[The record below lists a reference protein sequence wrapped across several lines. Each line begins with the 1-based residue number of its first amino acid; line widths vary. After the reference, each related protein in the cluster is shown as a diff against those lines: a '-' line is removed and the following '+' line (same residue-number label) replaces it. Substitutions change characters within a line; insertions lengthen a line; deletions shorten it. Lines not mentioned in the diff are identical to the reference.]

1 MDFMWKFGMI
11 EGIAELWQELGISA
25 GTAIVIL
32 AALYF
37 VIKWAVKNGMME
49 AYKKIEEKKA
59 QHNLK
64 EDKTVNDLKSG
75 NEDIKGKIWLIKR
88 IAGISWRFQVDRKSH
103 LKKKLVLMEVAE
115 YGKEHKMQ
123 TN

>member
-1 MDFMWKFGMI
+1 MDLWEKFGMS

-25 GTAIVIL
+25 GTAIVVL
-32 AALYF
+32 LALYF

-64 EDKTVNDLKSG
+64 EDKTVNDFKSE
-75 NEDIKGKIWLIKR
+75 NEDINGKI
-88 IAGISWRFQVDRKSH
+88 
-103 LKKKLVLMEVAE
+103 
-115 YGKEHKMQ
+115 
-123 TN
+123 

>member
-1 MDFMWKFGMI
+1 MGKFGMS

-32 AALYF
+32 VALYF

-64 EDKTVNDLKSG
+64 DDKTVNDLKPG
-75 NEDIKGKIWLIKR
+75 NEDINGKI
-88 IAGISWRFQVDRKSH
+88 
-103 LKKKLVLMEVAE
+103 
-115 YGKEHKMQ
+115 
-123 TN
+123 

>member
-1 MDFMWKFGMI
+1 MS

-25 GTAIVIL
+25 GTAIVVLI
-32 AALYF
+32 ALYF

-64 EDKTVNDLKSG
+64 EDKTVSGLKPG
-75 NEDIKGKIWLIKR
+75 NEE
-88 IAGISWRFQVDRKSH
+88 S
-103 LKKKLVLMEVAE
+103 
-115 YGKEHKMQ
+115 
-123 TN
+123 

>member
-1 MDFMWKFGMI
+1 MDLWEKFGMS

-25 GTAIVIL
+25 GTAIVVLI
-32 AALYF
+32 ALYF

-64 EDKTVNDLKSG
+64 EDKIVSGLKPG
-75 NEDIKGKIWLIKR
+75 NEE
-88 IAGISWRFQVDRKSH
+88 S
-103 LKKKLVLMEVAE
+103 
-115 YGKEHKMQ
+115 
-123 TN
+123 